1 MKLHKTHLFLI
12 LIAVLVLSTL
22 GFTVKEYFDNKDS
35 PSEDAMNDM
44 KKQKADPNADPA
56 LEGGSKYDPFSN
68 GDDKDGNY
76 HGVIAD
82 LEDIVVPGRRER
94 KHHHDSEGNHRH
106 HRKREKK
113 IKKEVERQER
123 KMAEDAGVDMSKYI
137 LKSEVVPP
145 VCPKCPDSRTCPR
158 QKPCPPCAPCARCPE
173 PAFECKKVPN
183 YRAATVSNIL
193 PLPRLNSFS
202 AFN

>member
-1 MKLHKTHLFLI
+1 MKLHKIHLFLL
-12 LIAVLVLSTL
+12 LIVVLVLSTL
-22 GFTVKEYFDNKDS
+22 GFTVREYFENKGGV
-35 PSEDAMNDM
+35 SEDAMDNI
-44 KKQKADPNADPA
+44 KKEKANPNPDPA
-56 LEGGSKYDPFSN
+56 LEGGSNYNPFGNSV
-68 GDDKDGNY
+68 DGNY
-76 HGVIAD
+76 QSVISD
-82 LEDIVVPGRRER
+82 LEDIVIPDRRKR
-94 KHHHDSEGNHRH
+94 KHHHDEDGDHKN
-106 HRKREKK
+106 REKRFENK
-113 IKKEVERQER
+113 LEKKLQKEERN
-123 KMAEDAGVDMSKYI
+123 MAREAGVDMSKYI

-183 YRAATVSNIL
+183 YSAATVSNIL

>member
-193 PLPRLNSFS
+193 PLPRLNSFAS
-202 AFN
+202 FN